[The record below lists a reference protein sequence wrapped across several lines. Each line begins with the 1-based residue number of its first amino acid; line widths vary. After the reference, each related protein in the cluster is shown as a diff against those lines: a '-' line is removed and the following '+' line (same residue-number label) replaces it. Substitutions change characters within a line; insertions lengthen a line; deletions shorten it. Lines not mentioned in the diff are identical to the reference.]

1 MPQLRRHIGTFEAL
15 FYGLGVI
22 IGAGIYV
29 LVAPASGFAGNA
41 IWLSFLVGGVL
52 ALFTGMAY
60 AELGSMFPKAA
71 AEYVYMK
78 RAYKSHISAFMLGWL
93 IIFTTMVSIST
104 VGLGFTGYLADLVG
118 VTQEESRHLVPMITI
133 AMIALMG
140 GINFLSIRS
149 TSRINVVITSVVILG
164 LLVII
169 GLAGAT
175 GSFGK
180 VDYFEMPHGI
190 SGVFLASTLIFFAFL
205 GFEEIVNVAE
215 ETRRPHKVLP
225 KAIVLAAV
233 ISTVLYIATS
243 ISLVSLEGWE
253 ALSKSKAPLA
263 DAVHGVLGHEAGVVL
278 SFIAMFATSSTVLGM
293 ILVASRMIWG
303 MSREGALPKFLSRVG
318 GRGVPNFAILTIVV
332 GSVIFV
338 LAGDITHVA
347 NITSAGALVIFL
359 NMNLA
364 VIWLRYTQP
373 DARRPFRMPLN
384 IGRYPVMA
392 GLGVFISMLMLM
404 QLDLGVLWVAALVV
418 AIGAVMFLIYKRK
431 EYPLLEQART
441 FVRDVKREAEN

>member
-1 MPQLRRHIGTFEAL
+1 MRQLRRHIGTFDAL

-29 LVAPASGFAGNA
+29 LVAPASGFSGNA
-41 IWLSFLVGGVL
+41 IWLSFLIGGFL

-118 VTQEESRHLVPMITI
+118 VTQEESRHLVPLITI
-133 AMIALMG
+133 AMIATMG
-140 GINFLSIRS
+140 GVNFLSIRS
-149 TSRINVVITSVVILG
+149 TSKINIAITSVVILG
-164 LLVII
+164 LVIVI
-169 GLAGAT
+169 GLAGYT

-180 VDYFEMPHGI
+180 IDYFNMPHGM
-190 SGVFLASTLIFFAFL
+190 SGVFIASTLIFFAFL
-205 GFEEIVNVAE
+205 GFEEIVNIAE

-225 KAIVLAAV
+225 KAIIMAAV
-233 ISTVLYIATS
+233 VSTVLYMVTS
-243 ISLVSLEGWE
+243 MSLVSLEGWE
-253 ALSKSKAPLA
+253 SLSKSKAPLA
-263 DAVHGVLGHEAGVVL
+263 DAVHGVLGHEAGVVMSL
-278 SFIAMFATSSTVLGM
+278 IAMFATSSTVLGM
-293 ILVASRMIWG
+293 ILVASRMMWG
-303 MSREGALPKFLSRVG
+303 MSKEGALPKFLSRVG
-318 GRGVPNFAILTIVV
+318 SRGVPNFSILVIVI
-332 GSVIFV
+332 GSIIFV
-338 LAGDITHVA
+338 LAGDITHIA
-347 NITSAGALVIFL
+347 NITSAGALIIFL

-373 DARRPFRMPLN
+373 EARRPFKMPLN

-392 GLGVFISMLMLM
+392 GIGVFISILMLM
-404 QLDLGVLWVAALVV
+404 QLDLSVFWVAAIIV
-418 AIGAVMFLIYKRK
+418 AIGAVVFLIYKRR
-431 EYPLLEQART
+431 EYPLISQARV
-441 FVRDVKREAEN
+441 FVMDLKREAER

>member
-1 MPQLRRHIGTFEAL
+1 
-15 FYGLGVI
+15 
-22 IGAGIYV
+22 
-29 LVAPASGFAGNA
+29 
-41 IWLSFLVGGVL
+41 
-52 ALFTGMAY
+52 MAY

-104 VGLGFTGYLADLVG
+104 VGLGFTGYLSDLMRI
-118 VTQEESRHLVPMITI
+118 TREESRHLVPAITI
-133 AMIALMG
+133 VMIALMG
-140 GINFLSIRS
+140 GINFLSVRS
-149 TSRINVVITSVVILG
+149 TSRINLIITSIVILG
-164 LLVII
+164 LLIVVA
-169 GLAGAT
+169 LAGVT

-180 VDYFEMPHGI
+180 VDYFEMPAGL

-243 ISLVSLEGWE
+243 LSLVSLEGWE
-253 ALSKSKAPLA
+253 VLSRSKAPLA
-263 DAVHGVLGHEAGVVL
+263 DAVHGVLGHGAGVVL
-278 SFIAMFATSSTVLGM
+278 SLIAMFATSSTVLGM

-303 MSREGALPKFLSRVG
+303 MSKEGALPKFLSRVG
-318 GRGVPNFAILTIVV
+318 GRGVPNFAILVIVL
-332 GSVIFV
+332 GSIIFV
-338 LAGDITHVA
+338 LVGDITHVA

-373 DARRPFRMPLN
+373 NARRPFRMPLN
-384 IGRYPVMA
+384 IGKYPMMA
-392 GLGVFISMLMLM
+392 GMGVFISILMLM
-404 QLDLGVLWVAALVV
+404 QLDISVLWVAALVV
-418 AIGAVMFLIYKRK
+418 GIGVVMFLIYKRK
-431 EYPLLEQART
+431 EYPLLNQARA
-441 FVRDVKREAEN
+441 FVRDVKREVEG